1 MSLQAARYAQS
12 GGGVPGASAG
22 NSAGA
27 AGAGGAAAA
36 GAGGAAAA
44 GGGLGEP
51 PPEDADAADVAAQ
64 VRRQRERFYAAAGEF
79 HEMLSTS
86 LNLSEND
93 G

>member
-22 NSAGA
+22 NSAG
-27 AGAGGAAAA
+27 AA

-64 VRRQRERFYAAAGEF
+64 VRRQRERFYAQQVSF
-79 HEMLSTS
+79 TKCCPPH
-86 LNLSEND
+86 
-93 G
+93 